1 MAKDLKIIKF
11 GVLGP
16 GAVGSLL
23 TASLCKSGFDVTCFG
38 TQRAAVAILKDGIRV
53 KSVVF
58 GDFVTYPKF
67 NSSSHSLLD
76 VIFVT
81 VKAPALSLSLKSI
94 MPYVGPNTI
103 FVTLL
108 NGIGHRET
116 IQQTFGHRVAIG
128 VIGLV
133 EVSLDEDRVV
143 LHRSKMIPHIEI
155 ASNFDVDSEI
165 LSSIALTLRQCGF
178 SVLIG
183 DNENQVIWSKL
194 VRLAAIASLG
204 AYSQKNVGD
213 IRSETRLRN
222 LLEAIVNELC
232 QIAKTQNVQLSAI
245 EVMHK
250 IDNLPASLTTSLQRD
265 VEAGRASEL
274 ESILGEPLRLGN
286 LSGISIPVI
295 EYCYSS
301 ILERIK
307 VRTI

>member
-1 MAKDLKIIKF
+1 
-11 GVLGP
+11 
-16 GAVGSLL
+16 
-23 TASLCKSGFDVTCFG
+23 
-38 TQRAAVAILKDGIRV
+38 
-53 KSVVF
+53 
-58 GDFVTYPKF
+58 
-67 NSSSHSLLD
+67 

-81 VKAPALSLSLKSI
+81 VKAPALSLSLEGI

-108 NGIGHRET
+108 NGIGHREK
-116 IQQTFGHRVAIG
+116 IRRIFSHRVAIG

-143 LHRSKMIPHIEI
+143 LHRSKMTPHIEI
-155 ASNFDVDSEI
+155 ASDFDVDSEI
-165 LSSIALTLRQCGF
+165 LSSISVTLRQCGF

-183 DNENQVIWSKL
+183 ANENQVIWSKL
-194 VRLAAIASLG
+194 VRLAAIASLST
-204 AYSQKNVGD
+204 YSQKNVGD

-274 ESILGEPLRLGN
+274 ESILGEPLRLGK
-286 LSGISIPVI
+286 LSGISLPVI

-307 VRTI
+307 VRII